1 MLLRRNEER
10 IGRPHFYFAD
20 TTTMSDLGEGLGKD
34 GRPSS
39 PYTGAEG
46 MGPARTT
53 TTTSAAQNTR
63 TFSAP
68 TGSGTTTTGP
78 SGASA
83 TGATA
88 TTAQEAARANAAA
101 AAAAARARDAAKAN
115 NPNSDS
121 PSLADRARA
130 LNETVSEAGQNALR
144 NAFPSRNF
152 MSQEAVAAGDKA
164 YTEARA
170 LGLTEEQAQ
179 TMARDAARDAEK
191 AARGYNPEEPAGLF
205 DVLNQVK
212 TARFTAEN
220 TGPTYN
226 PAETARANDTTNGY
240 TKTEPAIRA
249 AIDNPSTAT
258 ETGAEVMEEV
268 IKEAVKDA
276 KNEVEAASK
285 VANHNTGSAINIL
298 EKLSGGNISKPAAR
312 AFQIGEQMTMAR
324 MGYATIEPFERAQL
338 NTIEEFTQQLDMIG
352 ADVQAT
358 EMFMEMGKNTNE
370 NIIYNALIAIE
381 TELGLTEDEMKRLGE
396 DVTVF
401 NNDEASVEDRE
412 KAFDD
417 IMKVLLDKISA
428 KDQNTLAS
436 TIKMLIG
443 MFAKQANE
451 HCGKRKNEGAI
462 AKDILGKLKQG
473 VRNGTVSREVFDEF
487 ETEYEQQEA
496 ERKAEEKG
504 EVELAN
510 KIEHFIIQ
518 LEKLLN
524 ADGRR
529 LVPDWMFALQFATR
543 ARLNALSK
551 GWHLG
556 SFLLKMV
563 INFIALPFC
572 PIMAIKGILS
582 AIKGMTS
589 MDNDLTN
596 AFSDP
601 SMSLVDYSNDE
612 SIKALA
618 AEIVANNTAV
628 LNAGDKMR
636 NKAIKGIVLAVL
648 SLFIGNIGLFAIGL
662 VNALIYVARVQII
675 KTDLKWY
682 LDNIDN
688 VNRTL
693 DKINSDAPE
702 MKMNALG
709 KIKQPTGE
717 LCRRETEY
725 TYSNEYQ
732 NEWITGGN
740 TNTEEIGGWNQ
751 GIASDEEVAEYI
763 RQNFN
768 RDASVR
774 RMAGGLN

>member
-1 MLLRRNEER
+1 
-10 IGRPHFYFAD
+10 
-20 TTTMSDLGEGLGKD
+20 
-34 GRPSS
+34 
-39 PYTGAEG
+39 
-46 MGPARTT
+46 
-53 TTTSAAQNTR
+53 
-63 TFSAP
+63 
-68 TGSGTTTTGP
+68 
-78 SGASA
+78 
-83 TGATA
+83 
-88 TTAQEAARANAAA
+88 
-101 AAAAARARDAAKAN
+101 
-115 NPNSDS
+115 
-121 PSLADRARA
+121 
-130 LNETVSEAGQNALR
+130 
-144 NAFPSRNF
+144 
-152 MSQEAVAAGDKA
+152 
-164 YTEARA
+164 
-170 LGLTEEQAQ
+170 
-179 TMARDAARDAEK
+179 
-191 AARGYNPEEPAGLF
+191 
-205 DVLNQVK
+205 
-212 TARFTAEN
+212 
-220 TGPTYN
+220 
-226 PAETARANDTTNGY
+226 
-240 TKTEPAIRA
+240 
-249 AIDNPSTAT
+249 
-258 ETGAEVMEEV
+258 MEEV

-276 KNEVEAASK
+276 DNAAEAAGK

-298 EKLSGGNISKPAAR
+298 DKLSGGNISKPAAR

-352 ADVQAT
+352 ANVEAT

-401 NNDEASVEDRE
+401 NDDEASVEDRE

-417 IMKVLLDKISA
+417 IMKTIIDKISA

-487 ETEYEQQEA
+487 ETEYAEQEA
-496 ERKAEEKG
+496 ERRAEEKG

-524 ADGRR
+524 GDGRR
-529 LVPDWMFALQFATR
+529 LVPDWMFALQFASR

-572 PIMAIKGILS
+572 PIMAIKGIIS
-582 AIKGMTS
+582 SIKGMTS

-648 SLFIGNIGLFAIGL
+648 SLFIGNVGLFAIGL

-709 KIKQPTGE
+709 RIKQPTGE

-763 RQNFN
+763 RQNLN
-768 RDASVR
+768 RDATVR

>member
-20 TTTMSDLGEGLGKD
+20 WGFADLDFSNGGGKTTPSNNSTPPGAST
-34 GRPSS
+34 PTSS
-39 PYTGAEG
+39 P
-46 MGPARTT
+46 
-53 TTTSAAQNTR
+53 
-63 TFSAP
+63 
-68 TGSGTTTTGP
+68 
-78 SGASA
+78 A
-83 TGATA
+83 TGATIE

-101 AAAAARARDAAKAN
+101 AQEAARANTAAAAAEARDNAAKAN
-115 NPNSDS
+115 NTNTES
-121 PSLADRARA
+121 PSLADRIMDFVRPVYESSVARA
-130 LNETVSEAGQNALR
+130 GKRGISEFSGIGVRQNLS
-144 NAFPSRNF
+144 P
-152 MSQEAVAAGDKA
+152 EAREAADKA
-164 YTEARA
+164 YTDARA
-170 LGLTEEQAQ
+170 AGKSEFESQWEAY
-179 TMARDAARDAEK
+179 DAAMQNTNKDYQNFMTSIR
-191 AARGYNPEEPAGLF
+191 NLF
-205 DVLNQVK
+205 APSVG
-212 TARFTAEN
+212 RN

-249 AIDNPSTAT
+249 AIDNPSTAA
-258 ETGAEVMEEV
+258 ETGAEAMEEV

-276 KNEVEAASK
+276 DNAAEAAGK

-298 EKLSGGNISKPAAR
+298 DKLSGGSISKPAAR

-338 NTIEEFTQQLDMIG
+338 DSIQEFTQQLDMIG
-352 ADVQAT
+352 ANVEAT

-401 NNDEASVEDRE
+401 NDDEASVEDRE

-417 IMKVLLDKISA
+417 IMKTIIDKISA

-487 ETEYEQQEA
+487 ETEYAEQEA
-496 ERKAEEKG
+496 ERRAEEKG

-524 ADGRR
+524 GDGRR
-529 LVPDWMFALQFATR
+529 LVPDWMFALQFASR

-572 PIMAIKGILS
+572 PIMAIKGIIS
-582 AIKGMTS
+582 SIKGMTS

-648 SLFIGNIGLFAIGL
+648 SLFIGNVGLFAIGL

-709 KIKQPTGE
+709 RIKQPTGE

-763 RQNFN
+763 RQNLN
-768 RDASVR
+768 RDATVR